1 MGESKRNRS
10 GCACLDRIDFS
21 QKRII
26 VYNIYIYTIGA
37 MTLLLILNASYREK
51 LGMKELRKMYVRKFN
66 YFNIRSKFKT
76 T

>member
-1 MGESKRNRS
+1 
-10 GCACLDRIDFS
+10 
-21 QKRII
+21 
-26 VYNIYIYTIGA
+26 